1 MISVLMH
8 LAVPGTGTAGGI
20 TGTLEGLAAAV
31 VVIGA
36 LIGLARAIF
45 RLAVAMRDN
54 TAAVHSLTGRMDELA
69 ISVDGRF
76 DKLAE
81 RVAELEWREHSR
93 HPAEDQPGSV
103 ERKHHRLVSVPWC

>member
-1 MISVLMH
+1 MIPVLVH
-8 LAVPGTGTAGGI
+8 LAVTVPPAGNGI
-20 TGTLEGLAAAV
+20 GGTLESLAAAV

-36 LIGLARAIF
+36 IVALARAIF

-93 HPAEDQPGSV
+93 HPAEVQPGSV
-103 ERKHHRLVSVPWC
+103 ERKHHRS